1 MDVTGEGEPVGGD
14 NERAL
19 SGLLQAMHL
28 AGMEKLAAQAVAH
41 ARLAG
46 FPHVVIYVTD
56 LQQQLLVP
64 LPGQRDAAGEPLEVM
79 RIDGSLPGRAFRA
92 VTIVRARSPQRPQEH
107 RHGHGREPAPLL
119 WLPLLDGTERVGV
132 MGLTT
137 PGDAP
142 GDEPMDEAVAEARAK
157 DLASLVALLVISK
170 RPHSDSF
177 SRLVRTRPLTLS
189 AEVLWNLLPPGT
201 FANDDVVVSA
211 ALEPAYEMGGDAF
224 DYALDGDLLNLSIF
238 DAMGHDTSA
247 GLTASIA
254 VAACRNSRVQG
265 LDLATTGEVIDEAI
279 RGEFT
284 GRFATGILARLCLGT
299 GLLTWVNR
307 GHHPPLVLREGRLVA
322 TLQSVPDPPMGF
334 GLDASTGQQQ
344 YQLEPGDRLLFY
356 TDGIIEAQSP
366 GGELFGLERFIDFV
380 LRQEAGGMSAP
391 ETLRR
396 LIQAILAHQRGR
408 LQDDA
413 TVVTVEWQTRRR
425 FQLVL

>member
-1 MDVTGEGEPVGGD
+1 MQSDG
-14 NERAL
+14 ERAL
-19 SGLLQAMHL
+19 GGLLQVMHL
-28 AGMEKLAAQAVAH
+28 SGMEQLPAH
-41 ARLAG
+41 AAGHARIAG

-64 LPGQRDAAGEPLEVM
+64 LPGQCDAAGEPLGTI
-79 RIDGSLPGRAFRA
+79 RIDGTMPGRAFRS
-92 VTIVRARSPQRPQEH
+92 VEIVRARSQED
-107 RHGHGREPAPLL
+107 GQAPVL
-119 WLPLLDGTERVGV
+119 WVPLLDGTERVGV
-132 MGLTT
+132 VGLTA
-137 PGDAP
+137 PDEGDL
-142 GDEPMDEAVAEARAK
+142 VEARAK
-157 DLASLVALLVISK
+157 SLASLLALMVISK

-177 SRLVRTRPLTLS
+177 HRLVRTRPLTLS

-201 FANDDVVVSA
+201 FANDDVVVSS

-224 DYALDGDLLNLSIF
+224 DYALDGATLNLSIF

-254 VAACRNSRVQG
+254 MAASRNNRLRGV
-265 LDLATTGEVIDEAI
+265 DLAAAGEAIDEAI

-284 GRFATGILARLCLGT
+284 GRFATGILARLDLDSGW
-299 GLLTWVNR
+299 LTWVNR
-307 GHHPPLVLREGRLVA
+307 GHHPPLVLRDGHLVA
-322 TLQSVPDPPMGF
+322 TLESIPDPPMGF
-334 GLDASTGQQQ
+334 GLAAYTGSLH

-366 GGELFGLERFIDFV
+366 DGELFGLERFIDFV
-380 LRQEAGGMSAP
+380 VRREADGMSAP

-413 TVVTVEWQTRRR
+413 TVMTVEWQTRRR